1 MFEKLKDL
9 FKKGLFHIVGSNAI
23 NKAIA
28 FVANIALVRILSKY
42 DFGVFSGAFNI
53 FSVVFLFSG
62 LGINSGVLYFCSQ
75 KRSLENKKEY
85 YNYCFRFGNMVNVVL
100 CLIILLYGLLVPA
113 GIPEARK
120 YIIMLAGMPL
130 ASFWYEYYSII
141 LRTQKDNKKY
151 AFLLNVNSV
160 LYAGLAV
167 LGSALFG
174 ITGTILGRYFAQ
186 IISAFLGHHY
196 CKPYLYTKD
205 EERRELAQ
213 EAKGPLF
220 NYSIKAGLSSAL
232 NSILYLLD
240 VYIIGIVIA
249 DATVLASYKVGAQIP
264 ENMNFLPQSMM
275 VFFLPVFIE
284 NAGDHQWLKKKTA
297 ELYLTMAGISFALSA
312 VLIILAPYVI
322 TILFGSQYVDAVP
335 CFRIMTVS
343 FFFLSTFR
351 LTSTNILLSL
361 GKAGYTLMISIVSGV
376 SNIIL
381 AVTMTLKFGSLG
393 AAYATLIVTLIAS
406 ALSFP
411 YVIHVIRNMN
421 RETRVMEG
429 VREIAG
435 QAYYSAKG
443 LKANGVKADSVFWS
457 ESPYKYPYDKCLHIV
472 KGKKILYPWYL
483 LKMLGYTLVCIVK
496 YDVFH
501 LHCRQSLLPKHMDL
515 PILKMFGKKIYFE
528 YHGTEIRR
536 KSIACEKNPNW
547 AGVDMPDENALLNNA
562 KHLLKYA
569 DGVIIHDNELLPHFP
584 EGCSPFIVPLR
595 MDVEELT
602 KEEPIP
608 HEKLT
613 ILHAPTNSAVK
624 GSAFVNEAV
633 EELKKKYDFEYIQV
647 QGLPQEEA
655 KKLYRKA
662 DIVVDQ
668 LLMGTYGVFAIE
680 VMALGKPV
688 IAYLTD
694 EMKESF
700 PEDLPVVS
708 ATTTDIKDVLEDLIV
723 NEEKRKEL
731 GEKGVAYVRK
741 YHDLRRNSQVL
752 FDIFTGKLK
761 ESLRGREA
769 FEYAASK
776 ELPGEAEAAGELV
789 AEAPAE
795 APVETPAEPVAELPD
810 EPAEVTAEG
819 QDEQ

>member
-1 MFEKLKDL
+1 MIEKLKDF
-9 FKKGLFHIVGSNAI
+9 FKKGLFHIIGSNAI
-23 NKAIA
+23 NKVIA
-28 FVANIALVRILSKY
+28 FVANLILVRILSKAE
-42 DFGVFSGAFNI
+42 FGIFSGAFNV
-53 FSVVFLFSG
+53 FSIVFLFSG
-62 LGINSGVLYFCSQ
+62 LGINNGVLYFCSQ
-75 KRSLENKKEY
+75 KRSMENKKEY
-85 YNYCFRFGNMVNVVL
+85 YNYCFKVGNIVNAVL
-100 CLIILLYGLLVPA
+100 CGILLVYGLIVPA
-113 GIPEARK
+113 GISEARQ
-120 YIIMLAGMPL
+120 YIILLAGMPL
-130 ASFWYEYYSII
+130 AGFWYEFYSIV
-141 LRTQKDNKKY
+141 LRTQKENKKY
-151 AFLLNVNSV
+151 ALLLNVNSI
-160 LYAGLAV
+160 LYASLAI
-167 LGSALFG
+167 LGSLVAG
-174 ITGTILGRYFAQ
+174 ITGTILGRYLAN
-186 IISAFLGHHY
+186 IISAFLGCHY
-196 CKPYLYTKD
+196 SREYLYSKE
-205 EERRELAQ
+205 EERHDISAD
-213 EAKGPLF
+213 AKKPLYS
-220 NYSIKAGLSSAL
+220 YSIKAGLSSAF
-232 NSILYLLD
+232 NNILYLLD

-249 DATVLASYKVGAQIP
+249 DATILASYKVGAQIP

-275 VFFLPVFIE
+275 AFFLPVFIE
-284 NAGDHQWLKKKTA
+284 NAGNHEWLKKRTK
-297 ELYLTMAGISFALSA
+297 ELYLSMAAIAFVLSA

-376 SNIIL
+376 ANIIL
-381 AVTMTLKFGSLG
+381 AVTMTVNFGSLG

-411 YVIHVIRNMN
+411 YVIHVIKNMN

-443 LKANGVKADSVFWS
+443 LKENGVKADAVFWE
-457 ESPYKYPYDKCLHIV
+457 ESPYKYPYDKCLKIP
-472 KGKKILYPWYL
+472 KGVSILYPWYL

-501 LHCRQSLLPKHMDL
+501 LHCRKSLLPKHLDL

-536 KSIACEKNPNW
+536 KSIACEQNPNW
-547 AGVDMPDENALLNNA
+547 AGVDMPDEKALLKSA
-562 KHLLKYA
+562 KQLLKYA
-569 DGVIIHDNELLPHFP
+569 DGVIIHDDELLPHFP

-595 MDVEELT
+595 MDIEELT
-602 KEEPIP
+602 KEGSEP
-608 HEKLT
+608 HDRLT
-613 ILHAPTNSAVK
+613 ILHAPTDSAVK

-633 EELKKKYDFEYIQV
+633 EELKKKYDFDYIQV

-655 KKLYRKA
+655 KKLYRRA

-680 VMALGKPV
+680 MMALGKPV

-700 PEDLPVVS
+700 PEDLPVIS

-723 NEEKRKEL
+723 NEEKRKEI
-731 GEKGVAYVRK
+731 GEKGAAYVRK
-741 YHDLRRNSQVL
+741 YHDCRRNAQVL
-752 FDIFTGKLK
+752 FDIFTGKLT

-769 FEYAASK
+769 FAYAASK
-776 ELPGEAEAAGELV
+776 ELPAEVASELV
-789 AEAPAE
+789 ADDAAELVLEAPAE
-795 APVETPAEPVAELPD
+795 VAEPAETPD
-810 EPAEVTAEG
+810 EVTAEG
-819 QDEQ
+819 TDEQ